1 MTGYVGA
8 LVLTEEEEFLGSTFP
23 INEEERLFLAA
34 GHTVP
39 TEASGSLS
47 ILIRRGSRLHMSQ
60 VEQVEVLEGQPDV
73 VVLRAADGVPPALRF
88 AGREALLLDDVN
100 AAGFPEHS
108 IRETEPGTKALNIRA
123 LKGSVTGILEA
134 GETPLVRGPAYEV
147 SFAIPAGMSGG
158 PAFMI
163 GPFPRAGLVGV
174 CLANHETYSV
184 LWHEERDEGTG
195 LTRILQG
202 HRVIE
207 YGIVA
212 ALHRSRE
219 TSISMVGATLR
230 ELVGY
235 EEPGGRLWS
244 SAAGSTG
251 EPS

>member
-1 MTGYVGA
+1 MPPSPGTLRLSGYVGA
-8 LVLTEEEEFLGSTFP
+8 LVLTEEDEFLGSTFP

-47 ILIRRGSRLHMSQ
+47 IMIQRESRLQMTS

-73 VVLRAADGVPPALRF
+73 VVLRAADGVSPALRF
-88 AGREALLLDDVN
+88 AGGEALLLEDVN

-123 LKGSVTGILEA
+123 LKGSVTGMLEA
-134 GETPLVRGPAYEV
+134 GEVPRVRGPAYEV
-147 SFAIPAGMSGG
+147 SFVIPAGMSGG
-158 PAFMI
+158 PVFI
-163 GPFPRAGLVGV
+163 NGPFPRVGLVGV

-184 LWHEERDEGTG
+184 LWHEERDAGTG
-195 LTRILQG
+195 ETRILQG

-219 TSISMVGATLR
+219 TPILMAGATLR
-230 ELVGY
+230 DLVGY
-235 EEPGGRLWS
+235 EMPGGRC
-244 SAAGSTG
+244 
-251 EPS
+251 